1 MKQSQ
6 KENIDPEASRAEPL
20 SKAFTGP
27 SPKEDSPGVLKRLAS
42 FTNSLNLNP
51 KALTR
56 RRQTSTN
63 TSTDTDGDYLSARSK
78 TRTPGSRQVSNTSS
92 TLTAPLVAPASA
104 PFDNYSIME
113 EEPEM
118 PPFPRN
124 TRLPRSQT
132 TSFLPLPSKSTKSSG
147 YARLSSAQSSSNLF
161 RNRISTPVPSDVET
175 VVKNKEEM
183 EPMPDTS
190 ASSKVFPPKQPA
202 YAVRS
207 RTQPNLVTAGI
218 GNAFASPPK
227 TSLRKSP
234 FGFSRSATN
243 LMDEKRGL
251 LSSADEHAPTR
262 DVVASSYGS
271 TTHPWDILASESTA
285 FQGGVLIS
293 SSSSYLYSQY
303 ENQDDCAS
311 PEKETMRPI
320 TPSANHYMKTKS
332 EQSKSPKTAGSC
344 SSRPGTPS
352 TIKKPLPSSAKSRPS
367 LPRLSSGHEQIK
379 QVALMQPISPTVPTS
394 PPRLSTGYPINP
406 DALPHTPLGSKR
418 LEELKRKSIN
428 NSGPIRETSESSP
441 CSERSARSTS
451 SAAPKSPL
459 PNPQLVHLPQPI
471 SYWAGRYMSARDV
484 VLNKVFS
491 SPLFPPPDDYY
502 DASSPSSSSSADDDI
517 SSIIITSSSS
527 RYGEA
532 SAPTSAPPP
541 PAKSRDELEARKI
554 FTKLYGHCTTEES
567 RNSLKQ
573 FQSLF
578 SLANR
583 LPALQG
589 FVPSGAEKALPSCYS
604 NPPRRGDFGEVE
616 VVGEGMVAENGGNG
630 GSGVGAGGGGGGGGG
645 GRSGTGKRRP
655 SFMERLLGGRG
666 RKSSG
671 KSSEDGAAAQLP
683 QYRIE

>member
-6 KENIDPEASRAEPL
+6 KENIDPEASRAKPL

-42 FTNSLNLNP
+42 FTNSLNFNP

-56 RRQTSTN
+56 RRHTSTN

-78 TRTPGSRQVSNTSS
+78 TRTPGSRQVSNASS
-92 TLTAPLVAPASA
+92 TLTAPLVAPAST
-104 PFDNYSIME
+104 PFDNYSIVE

-161 RNRISTPVPSDVET
+161 RNKISTPVPSDVET

-183 EPMPDTS
+183 EQMPDAS
-190 ASSKVFPPKQPA
+190 ASSKIFPPKQPA

-234 FGFSRSATN
+234 FGFSRSAMN

-251 LSSADEHAPTR
+251 LPSADEHAPTR

-271 TTHPWDILASESTA
+271 TTHLWDILASASTTS
-285 FQGGVLIS
+285 QGGVPIS
-293 SSSSYLYSQY
+293 SSSSYLYLQY
-303 ENQDDCAS
+303 ENPDDCAS

-320 TPSANHYMKTKS
+320 TPSANHYMKTKN
-332 EQSKSPKTAGSC
+332 EHSKSPKTAGSC

-352 TIKKPLPSSAKSRPS
+352 TIKKSLPSSAKSRPS
-367 LPRLSSGHEQIK
+367 LPRLPSGHEHIN

-406 DALPHTPLGSKR
+406 DPLPHTPLASKR
-418 LEELKRKSIN
+418 LEELKRKSVN
-428 NSGPIRETSESSP
+428 NSGPIRETSELSP

-451 SAAPKSPL
+451 SAAPKSP
-459 PNPQLVHLPQPI
+459 PPSPQLPI

-484 VLNKVFS
+484 LLNKVFF

-502 DASSPSSSSSADDDI
+502 DASSSSSSSTDDDI
-517 SSIIITSSSS
+517 SSVIITSSSS
-527 RYGEA
+527 RHGEA

-589 FVPSGAEKALPSCYS
+589 FVPSGTEKALPSCYS
-604 NPPRRGDFGEVE
+604 NPPKRGDFGEVE
-616 VVGEGMVAENGGNG
+616 VVGEGTVAESGGNG
-630 GSGVGAGGGGGGGGG
+630 GGGVGGIGGGGGGG
-645 GRSGTGKRRP
+645 SGNGKRRP

-671 KSSEDGAAAQLP
+671 KSSEDGGAAQLP
-683 QYRIE
+683 QYRIK